1 MSVQA
6 YCSRLVIY
14 PGMAVSQCI
23 TELDDMIIIDVV
35 DDVTT
40 APVNQRRL
48 NGPRVTTSGYEAYA
62 PEYYRVCAYHRSL
75 LEAAH
80 AGRALTGERPT
91 GDNPANGRVRLSD
104 ALNRLAS
111 ILAGW
116 F

>member
-40 APVNQRRL
+40 APVNQRRI
-48 NGPRVTTSGYEAYA
+48 NTRATTSGYEAYA
-62 PEYYRVCAYHRSL
+62 PEYYRACAYHRSL

-80 AGRALTGERPT
+80 VGRALTGERPT
-91 GDNPANGRVRLSD
+91 GDNPANGRVRLSI